1 MILPWITDDQLPLIF
16 AGLMGLALLLYG
28 LLDGLDLGVGV
39 LMRRAESDDKDMMI
53 ASIDPF

>member
-39 LMRRAESDDKDMMI
+39 LMRRAESADKDMMI